1 MPISTLN
8 CCGAKRANA
17 AIPSCSA
24 RSVAVT
30 GIVLTGPSNS
40 TRKVRSFSQ
49 SGSRNSG
56 STDPIGLAKLRRPC
70 RALPSRAT
78 ALPALHCYA
87 MQGRAERRNVVL
99 MPHQPAGLC

>member
-1 MPISTLN
+1 
-8 CCGAKRANA
+8 
-17 AIPSCSA
+17 
-24 RSVAVT
+24 
-30 GIVLTGPSNS
+30 
-40 TRKVRSFSQ
+40 
-49 SGSRNSG
+49 
-56 STDPIGLAKLRRPC
+56 LAKLRRPC